1 VSERLEA
8 VKHRL
13 ARLGNLHLPR
23 EGKDVFLFST
33 PRGGS
38 TWLSELI
45 LTQPGFKPADEPFN
59 LRDAPIRAELS
70 ARGIEAWTDLHDPA
84 KEEAMFSYIESIRS
98 GANGVVNPFF
108 HRNHFRLVTR
118 RICFKILHAGEER
131 VSAFR
136 RRFGGFI
143 VLLLR
148 HPIPVSLSRKELPR
162 LRAFLSSGYRSRLTA
177 EQIACAERI
186 LSSGSDLDRAVLDWC
201 LQTSV
206 PVSRIEPDW
215 TIVTYEQLVT
225 DPHPVLEHLAKR
237 LELPHPERMARSL
250 TRASGST
257 YQSDPATRDRLS
269 AAGGAA
275 DRSWLVD
282 KWRAKVDADA
292 VSRAMAALS
301 VFGLGEL
308 YRPDSPLPDRFW
320 IRLSP

>member
-1 VSERLEA
+1 MSERLEA
-8 VKHRL
+8 IKHRL

-59 LRDAPIRAELS
+59 LRDAPVRAELS
-70 ARGIEAWTDLHDPA
+70 ARGIGDWVDLYDRA

-98 GANGVVNPFF
+98 GANGVLNPFF

-148 HPIPVSLSRKELPR
+148 HPIPVSLSRKDLPR
-162 LRAFLSSGYRSRLTA
+162 LVAFLSSDFRSTLTA
-177 EQIACAERI
+177 DQIACAERI

-206 PVSRIEPDW
+206 PLSRIEPDW
-215 TIVTYEQLVT
+215 TIVTYEQLVI
-225 DPHPVLEHLAKR
+225 DPLPVLERLAER
-237 LELPHPERMARSL
+237 LELPHPERMARRL
-250 TRASGST
+250 TKASGST
-257 YQSDPATRDRLS
+257 YQSDQATRDRLS
-269 AAGGAA
+269 AEGDVA

-282 KWRAKVDADA
+282 KWRAKVDEDA
-292 VSRAMAALS
+292 LSRAMAALP
-301 VFGLGEL
+301 VFGLAGL

-320 IRLSP
+320 IPRTP